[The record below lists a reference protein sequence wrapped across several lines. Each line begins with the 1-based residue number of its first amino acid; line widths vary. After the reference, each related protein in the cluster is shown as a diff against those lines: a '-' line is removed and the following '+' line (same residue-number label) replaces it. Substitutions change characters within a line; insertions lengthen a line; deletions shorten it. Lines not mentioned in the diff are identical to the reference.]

1 MIAELKKVLSASDCL
16 PRHVAIIMDGNGRWA
31 QRQGKMRVIGHKA
44 GVDKVR
50 DAVKFAS
57 ELKIEALTLFAFS
70 SENWQRPQAEVSL
83 LMELFFTVLSREVKR
98 LDRNNVKLQIIGD
111 TSRFSQKLQ
120 DKIANAE
127 LRTANNTGLVLNIAA
142 NYGGRW
148 DISQACRIVADK
160 VKQGLLEPEQ
170 VTEEL
175 IGQHISMAHL
185 PELDLLIR
193 TGGDCR
199 ISNFLLWQC
208 AYTELYFSECLWP
221 DFGQEQ
227 FARALTEYV
236 KTERRYGCTGEQI
249 LQTDNNN

>member
-31 QRQGKMRVIGHKA
+31 QRQGKMRVFGHKA

-50 DAVKFAS
+50 DAVTFAN
-57 ELKIEALTLFAFS
+57 ELKINALTLFAFS
-70 SENWQRPQAEVSL
+70 SENWQRPQAEVTL

-111 TSRFSQKLQ
+111 TTRFSQKLQ
-120 DKIANAE
+120 DKIADAQ

-148 DISQACRIVADK
+148 DIAQACQIVANK
-160 VKQGLLEPEQ
+160 VKLGELEPEQ
-170 VTEEL
+170 VTEQL

-208 AYTELYFSECLWP
+208 AYAELYFTECLWP
-221 DFGQEQ
+221 DFDQEE
-227 FARALTEYV
+227 FAKAITGFV
-236 KTERRYGCTGEQI
+236 ATERRYGCTGEQV
-249 LQTDNNN
+249 QAD